1 MKKIIL
7 FIAIITFAIILCSC
21 SGEVAAVKA
30 DPISAVQTGLLIG
43 SNSNFLVKI
52 IYGKIEDPEKIDGI
66 VGTLK
71 NYAVLE
77 VTPLKLNLI
86 DKKYTYQLGDKMGV
100 LVPNDIRLYFKNVI
114 SDMSEEQL
122 KALTS
127 IKICFEEDIEEI
139 ELTNAMVD
147 FVKTEDIIAAAKNE
161 FADFVTQNTKDGK
174 PNYEIMLKLVN
185 SKHNPAS
192 PYYWYV
198 TFATKGSS
206 VAAVIDPLTGKILA
220 KK

>member
-7 FIAIITFAIILCSC
+7 FIAIITFAFVLCSC
-21 SGEVAAVKA
+21 SGEVQAAKS
-30 DPISAVQTGLLIG
+30 DPISAVQTGLLVG
-43 SNSNFLVKI
+43 SNSNFLVKV
-52 IYGKIEDPEKIDGI
+52 IYGKIEDPEKTDGV
-66 VGTLK
+66 VGNLK

-86 DKKYTYQLGDKMGV
+86 DKKYTYELGGKKGE

-114 SDMSEEQL
+114 SDMTEEQL

-127 IKICFEEDIEEI
+127 IKICFEDDSEEI

-147 FVKTEDIIAAAKNE
+147 FIKTENIIAAAKSE
-161 FADFVTQNTKDGK
+161 FADFVTQNTVNDK

-198 TFATKGSS
+198 TFANKTSS
-206 VAAVIDPLTGKILA
+206 VAAVIDPFTGKILA